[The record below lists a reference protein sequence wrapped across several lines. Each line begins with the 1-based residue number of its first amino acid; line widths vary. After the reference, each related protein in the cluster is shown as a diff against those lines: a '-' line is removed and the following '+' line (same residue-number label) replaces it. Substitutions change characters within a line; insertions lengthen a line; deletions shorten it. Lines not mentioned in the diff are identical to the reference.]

1 MKGKATKI
9 RLFTNKS
16 VFNFA
21 YAATPPP
28 FVSGVLYFPYFIKIY
43 RHLNETLPT
52 LYLLCEKEP
61 VRFWALALFL
71 LYLHKKNE
79 HYAKNNILFGSF
91 HAFLVVGLL

>member
-9 RLFTNKS
+9 WLFYSKS
-16 VFNFA
+16 VFYFA
-21 YAATPPP
+21 SAATPLP

-61 VRFWALALFL
+61 VRFWTLALFFICFS
-71 LYLHKKNE
+71 K
-79 HYAKNNILFGSF
+79 
-91 HAFLVVGLL
+91 